1 MRTSLILLAYLSLL
15 DVLSTAAGLSMG
27 ATEANVLPAWVLAN
41 YGMGAMFAG
50 KALVTAGIIAF
61 VLGLRHRY
69 PRLRYG
75 VATVNVILGAVVAL
89 NVWQL
94 GL

>member
-1 MRTSLILLAYLSLL
+1 MRSGLLLLAYLSLL
-15 DVLSTAAGLSMG
+15 DVLSTSAGLGLG
-27 ATEANVLPAWVLAN
+27 ATEANLLPAWVLAN
-41 YGMGAMFAG
+41 YGMGAMLAG
-50 KALVTAGIIAF
+50 KVVVTAGIIAF
-61 VLGLRHRY
+61 VLALRHRY

-94 GL
+94 GM